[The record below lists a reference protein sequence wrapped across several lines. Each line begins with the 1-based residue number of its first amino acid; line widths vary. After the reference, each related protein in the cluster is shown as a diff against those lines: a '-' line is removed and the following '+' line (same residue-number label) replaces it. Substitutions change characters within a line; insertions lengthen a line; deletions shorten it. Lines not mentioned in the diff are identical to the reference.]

1 MPFKNPF
8 RREPAPPGF
17 GAGKVVPEV
26 TALWPSRVFLYW
38 LSPFL
43 SVGFTRPLEE
53 EDLWSLPDR
62 ELTENVTNDLERHF
76 FLRCEPTARPRH
88 LREQLAEIEANSP
101 PASKAVKP
109 EKVPDSEKAD
119 LEVNQAEASDENAT
133 NEQQPPSPYDASLF
147 KTLHSML
154 FSRIWISGFLT
165 LVADTL
171 RTTTPLVSKVMLEW
185 LASSYL
191 FVRLGDVERAA
202 IGLTEPRGIAY
213 GIGVAIGIFVM
224 QEGASLMS
232 HHALKISMTAGQM
245 IRTGVTGAA
254 CRKALRISG
263 RARQEHTVGQIITM
277 ISTDATQLE
286 MFMTYIH
293 QLWIAPIQL
302 ILGFGLLIGT
312 LGYSALVG
320 LGVIIFGFPLQMVL
334 VKIMFTQRNK
344 AIKITDKR
352 TQLTNEVL
360 QGIRL
365 VKCYGWETFYLL
377 RIGGLR
383 AQEVKA
389 IRKGVIALSTLICVF
404 HSIPIIAAILSF
416 ITYSLTGHDLNVAV
430 IFASLQLFNVIRIP
444 LLMLPFALS
453 SLASGLISM
462 NRMSKFLASEELEQ
476 PYILDPT
483 SKYAVDVDG
492 GFTWEAVKKPQAE
505 EEKKSKKNDD
515 TGSTDAS
522 ESKGKKG
529 KPAKK
534 SKKAADDATLPSNSN
549 DVEEA
554 KDEEPSEPE
563 EPPYELKELKLSVPK
578 GAFVGIVGRIGSGKS
593 SVLQAII
600 GEMRKTQGQ
609 IVVGGSLAYVPQI
622 PWIQNATLR
631 DNILFG
637 QPEDEAR
644 LRDIIRACSLSHDIS
659 TLPHGELTE
668 IGEKGIN
675 LSGGQK
681 ARVSLARAAYSDS
694 DIVLLD
700 DPLSAVDAHVGR
712 SILDNCLL
720 SGPLAS
726 RTRILVTHS
735 LHVLH
740 KMDYIFVMDQG
751 RIVEQGTYQELRS
764 GGATFSRI
772 IEEYGRVEGGHGVA
786 ETADPRRQATT
797 TNEAVDSQLKEAKD
811 VLMQL
816 EERNTGA
823 VEWGTYKRYAAFAG
837 GLSMIPLI
845 IVLLLAGQAV
855 SVGNNLWLGFWTAD
869 SVDNFSTGQYMAVY
883 AGFGLGEAVF
893 VFLGSLAFF
902 IGGLVTVVVLRH
914 NAYGYIQIC
923 LSETLSHSAL
933 NAFVIGRIVSR
944 LSKDQETLDNELAP
958 VLFSFLS
965 IVTSVFGVIALI
977 FYTFPWLGII
987 FVPLTIIYYLISV
1000 YYRASSVETK
1010 RLDAILRSSLYA
1022 SISETLTGLATIRAY
1037 GVQNK
1042 VATKASEGLDKQ
1054 NRANYMTITIQ
1065 RWLGIRLDF
1074 FGNILV
1080 LGIGLFAAGF
1090 RHDVN
1095 PARIGVV
1102 LSHTLGVTMVF
1113 SEMVSQFAQNEQN
1126 MNAVER
1132 VVHYTELPSEGDLQ
1146 SPDDPPTSWPQNGE
1160 IQFKN
1165 VDLVYRPGLPLV
1177 LKNVSF
1183 SIRPR
1188 EKVGIVGR
1196 TGAGKTSLLQALFRT
1211 VELSGGSIE
1220 IDGVDVRKVGLETL
1234 RTRLALVPQ
1243 DNTLFMGTLRDNL
1256 DPHHLRT
1263 DAEILAA
1270 LQRASLLPA
1279 QGVVDQVAEDKFRL
1293 DASVTDEGSNFS
1305 AGEKQLLALCRALV
1319 RNNRVIILDE
1329 ATSNVDVETDAK
1341 VQRTIQTEF
1350 ADATLLCIAHRLN
1363 TIAYY
1368 DRVLVMDGGSVA
1380 EFDTVL
1386 NLFDREDSI
1395 FRALCNEANLSRS
1408 DILRIRE
1415 DQQIPAADIQE
1426 A

>member
-26 TALWPSRVFLYW
+26 IALWPSRVFLYW

-43 SVGFTRPLEE
+43 SVGFTRPLQE
-53 EDLWSLPDR
+53 EDLWSLPDH
-62 ELTENVTNDLERHF
+62 ELTENVANDLERRF
-76 FLRCEPTARPRH
+76 FLRCEPAARPRH

-101 PASKAVKP
+101 SASKAVKP

-119 LEVNQAEASDENAT
+119 VEVNQAGASDENTT

-165 LVADTL
+165 LFADTL
-171 RTTTPLVSKVMLEW
+171 RTTTPLVSKVLLEW

-191 FVRLGDVERAA
+191 FVRLGEAERAA

-213 GIGVAIGIFVM
+213 GIGVAIGIFAM

-232 HHALKISMTAGQM
+232 NHALKISMTAGQV

-320 LGVIIFGFPLQMVL
+320 LGVIIFGFPLQIVL

-383 AQEVKA
+383 AEEVKA

-430 IFASLQLFNVIRIP
+430 IFASVQLFNVIRIP

-476 PYILDPT
+476 PYILDAT
-483 SKYAVDVDG
+483 SKNAVDVDG
-492 GFTWEAVKKPQAE
+492 GFTWEAVKKTQAE

-534 SKKAADDATLPSNSN
+534 SKKGADDATLPSNSN
-549 DVEEA
+549 DIKGA
-554 KDEEPSEPE
+554 KEEEPSEPE
-563 EPPYELKELKLSVPK
+563 EPPYELKELKFSVPK

-644 LRDIIRACSLSHDIS
+644 LRDIIRACSLNHDIS

-681 ARVSLARAAYSDS
+681 ARVSLARAAYSNS

-720 SGPLAS
+720 SGPLAT

-735 LHVLH
+735 LHVLP

-764 GGATFSRI
+764 SGATFSRI
-772 IEEYGRVEGGHGVA
+772 IEEYGRVEGGHDVA
-786 ETADPRRQATT
+786 KTADPRRQATT

-823 VEWGTYKRYAAFAG
+823 VEWEVYKRYAGFAG

-845 IVLLLAGQAV
+845 IVLLLVGQAV

-883 AGFGLGEAVF
+883 AGFGLGEAVI

-902 IGGLVTVVVLRH
+902 IGGLVASLRMFR
-914 NAYGYIQIC
+914 
-923 LSETLSHSAL
+923 SAL
-933 NAFVIGRIVSR
+933 KGILRSPLSFFDTTPMGRIVSR

-987 FVPLTIIYYLISV
+987 FVPLTVIYYLVSV

-1022 SISETLTGLATIRAY
+1022 SVSETLT
-1037 GVQNK
+1037 
-1042 VATKASEGLDKQ
+1042 
-1054 NRANYMTITIQ
+1054 
-1065 RWLGIRLDF
+1065 
-1074 FGNILV
+1074 
-1080 LGIGLFAAGF
+1080 
-1090 RHDVN
+1090 
-1095 PARIGVV
+1095 
-1102 LSHTLGVTMVF
+1102 VTMVF

-1132 VVHYTELPSEGDLQ
+1132 VTHYTELPPEGDLQ
-1146 SPDDPPTSWPQNGE
+1146 SPDDPPTSWPQNGG
-1160 IQFKN
+1160 IQFNN

-1211 VELSGGSIE
+1211 VELSAGSIE

-1350 ADATLLCIAHRLN
+1350 ADSTLLCIAHRLN

-1386 NLFDREDSI
+1386 NLFDKEDSI

-1415 DQQIPAADIQE
+1415 EQQVSTADIQE
-1426 A
+1426 V

>member
-17 GAGKVVPEV
+17 GAGKLVPEV
-26 TALWPSRVFLYW
+26 TALWPSRVVLHW

-43 SVGFTRPLEE
+43 SVGFTRPLEK

-62 ELTENVTNDLERHF
+62 ELTESVTDDLERRF
-76 FLRCEPTARPRH
+76 FLRCEPAARPRH
-88 LREQLAEIEANSP
+88 LREQLAEIEATL
-101 PASKAVKP
+101 PAAKAAQP
-109 EKVPDSEKAD
+109 ESEKEPDSEKANV
-119 LEVNQAEASDENAT
+119 EVKTTEASSGNELG

-147 KTLHSML
+147 KALHSQL
-154 FSRIWISGFLT
+154 FTRIWVSGFLT

-171 RTTTPLVSKVMLEW
+171 RTTTPLVSEVLLRW
-185 LASSYL
+185 LATSYL
-191 FVRLGDVERAA
+191 FVRLSEEERAA
-202 IGLTEPRGIAY
+202 AGLAPGGIAY
-213 GIGVAIGIFVM
+213 GIGVAIGIFAM

-232 HHALKISMTAGQM
+232 NHAMKIAMTAGQM
-245 IRTGVTGAA
+245 IRTGVTGAS

-263 RARQEHTVGQIITM
+263 RARREHTVGQIITM

-293 QLWIAPIQL
+293 QLWIAPVQL
-302 ILGFGLLIGT
+302 ILAFGLLIKT

-320 LGVIIFGFPLQMVL
+320 LGVIILGFPVQALL
-334 VKIMFTQRNK
+334 VQIMFIQRNK

-365 VKCYGWETFYLL
+365 IKCYGWETFYLHQ
-377 RIGGLR
+377 IGGLR
-383 AQEVKA
+383 TQEVKA
-389 IRKGVIALSTLICVF
+389 IRKGAVAMSFLFCLFHTVPVIATV
-404 HSIPIIAAILSF
+404 LSF
-416 ITYSLTGHDLNVAV
+416 ITYSLTGHELNVAV
-430 IFASLQLFNVIRIP
+430 IFASLQLFNIIEIP

-453 SLASGLISM
+453 SLASGMISLD
-462 NRMSKFLASEELEQ
+462 RMSTFLSSEELDD
-476 PYILDPT
+476 PYLLDPT
-483 SKYAVDVDG
+483 SKDAVTVHGD
-492 GFTWEAVKKPQAE
+492 FTWESVKKPKAE
-505 EEKKSKKNDD
+505 DEKKDEKNDWAG
-515 TGSTDAS
+515 TQP
-522 ESKGKKG
+522 KKKG
-529 KPAKK
+529 KSAKGP
-534 SKKAADDATLPSNSN
+534 DDGKLPSTASDLNEKGEREP
-549 DVEEA
+549 EEL
-554 KDEEPSEPE
+554 E
-563 EPPYELKELKLSVPK
+563 EPPYELKDLKFSVPK

-593 SVLQAII
+593 SLFQAII
-600 GEMRKTQGQ
+600 GEMRRTSGQ
-609 IVVGGSLAYVPQI
+609 TVVGGSLAYVPQT

-631 DNILFG
+631 DNIIFG

-644 LRDIIRACSLSHDIS
+644 LRDVIRACSLNHDIS

-681 ARVSLARAAYSDS
+681 ARVSLARAVYSGS
-694 DIVLLD
+694 EIVLLD

-712 SILDNCLL
+712 YILENCLL
-720 SGPLAS
+720 SGPLAT

-740 KMDYIFVMDQG
+740 KMNYIFVMDQG
-751 RIVEQGTYQELRS
+751 RIVEQGTYEELRTTG
-764 GGATFSRI
+764 GGAFSRI
-772 IEEYGRVEGGHGVA
+772 IEEYGRMEGGHATA
-786 ETADPRRQATT
+786 ETKNQAIAAH
-797 TNEAVDSQLKEAKD
+797 NPAESQLQEAKD
-811 VLMQL
+811 ALMQL
-816 EERNTGA
+816 EERNTGG
-823 VEWGTYKRYAAFAG
+823 VPWETYKRYASFLG
-837 GLSMIPLI
+837 GLFWIPLVI
-845 IVLLLAGQAV
+845 LLLLLNQAT
-855 SVGNNLWLGFWTAD
+855 SVGTNLWLGFWTANSID
-869 SVDNFSTGQYMAVY
+869 HFDTGKYMAVY
-883 AGFGLGEAVF
+883 ACFGLGEAIF
-893 VFLGSLAFF
+893 AFLINLAFLV
-902 IGGLVTVVVLRH
+902 GGLVASLRIFK
-914 NAYGYIQIC
+914 AALKGILRSP
-923 LSETLSHSAL
+923 LSFFDTTPM
-933 NAFVIGRIVSR
+933 GRIVSR
-944 LSKDQETLDNELAP
+944 LSKDQETLDNDLAP
-958 VLFSFLS
+958 ALYSFAS
-965 IVTSVFGVIALI
+965 IIASVFGVVALI

-987 FVPLTIIYYLISV
+987 FVPLTIIYYFVSV
-1000 YYRASSVETK
+1000 YYRASSVETQ

-1022 SISETLTGLATIRAY
+1022 SVSETLTGLATIRAY
-1037 GVQNK
+1037 GNK
-1042 VATKASEGLDKQ
+1042 SVAKASEGLDMQ

-1074 FGNILV
+1074 FGNLLV

-1102 LSHTLGVTMVF
+1102 LSYTLSVTMIF
-1113 SEMVSQFAQNEQN
+1113 SDMIAQFAQNEQN

-1132 VVHYTELPSEGDLQ
+1132 VIHYSELPPEGDLQ
-1146 SPDDPPTSWPQNGE
+1146 TPSDPDQSWPRNGG
-1160 IQFKN
+1160 IQFTN
-1165 VDLVYRPGLPLV
+1165 VDLAYRPGLPLV

-1188 EKVGIVGR
+1188 EKIGIVGR
-1196 TGAGKTSLLQALFRT
+1196 TGAGKSSLLQALFRT
-1211 VELSGGSIE
+1211 VEISRGSIE
-1220 IDGVDVRKVGLETL
+1220 IDGVDISKVGLEML
-1234 RTRLALVPQ
+1234 RARLALVPQ
-1243 DNTLFMGTLRDNL
+1243 DNTLFLGTLRENL

-1270 LQRASLLPA
+1270 LQRASLLPPH
-1279 QGVVDQVAEDKFRL
+1279 GVIDQVAEDKFRL
-1293 DASVTDEGSNFS
+1293 DADVTDEGSNFS

-1319 RNNRVIILDE
+1319 RNNRIIILDE

-1386 NLFDREDSI
+1386 NLFDKDDSI
-1395 FRALCNEANLSRS
+1395 FRELCDEANLKRS

-1415 DQQIPAADIQE
+1415 DQQQVNIRKR
-1426 A
+1426 